1 MERELKWSI
10 DTDMS
15 RRSFVALAAAAG
27 VAVAGSKAATAL
39 AETHDSGSV
48 PESGGTKRIRTMCRG
63 CGKMECAVWVTV
75 KDGRAIKVEGDESSM
90 ASSGNCCSKSQ
101 ASLQACYHPD
111 RLRYPLKRTNPKGDD
126 DPGWVR
132 ISWDE
137 ALKTSADKINEIKE
151 QRGSNAGLTMCGTS
165 RIYCMASALGL
176 QGLLDSVN
184 TDQAYQICKGPR
196 HVGTQL
202 QSNRAY
208 SWNATV
214 DRAPVLVVWG
224 GAAELSNYDDS
235 CRTMVDCAMK
245 AEKFIIVDPRLTN
258 LGKEADIWLPLRPGT
273 DAAMAL
279 GWLNVIVNNKLYD
292 ELWVKRWT
300 DLPFLV
306 VEDMDATV
314 TSAGSRYNG
323 DPLKTKLLKES
334 DLKEDGS
341 DSRFM
346 VRDKISG
353 ELVWFDASTGYWQ
366 GEKPLEIKG
375 STREMDGFVPDLP
388 NLAPGV
394 DPGYVVEKT
403 DFSRCDPL
411 IDPDYECG
419 QIEVTL
425 KDGTT
430 ISARPVWDYFVDHL
444 DDYDPDTVAEI
455 TGVDADLI
463 VEAATTYATPLHPET
478 GYGNGGIQYMLAIE
492 HSCNSVQCS
501 RAIDAIVGLTGNF
514 DTPGGNRGQTQGPI
528 GMEEFA
534 MGAEN
539 ALFPFAGPENAEKW
553 ANIAG
558 VNDIPMLPDLGIWAD
573 STAVWDCCNRSE
585 RAQYPI
591 YMGICQ
597 SGDLMNMSNPLYA
610 WEGLKQLDFFLDLDL
625 WHTPTSQLA
634 DILLPVR
641 HWLEVDC
648 TRTSQGCGGH
658 EGCHC
663 KTVEPLGETWFDVDV
678 IIQLFKAAGIPW
690 HPQSETDEEKW
701 PDSIKELDAA
711 VVRYEPLIKD
721 YPGDSLWE
729 KFKAFY
735 QEQGMQDCKK
745 LQPDTWGTYR
755 RYETGVRVASEAIGG
770 GDAQFGAPG
779 LGTPTK
785 KQEIWCTK
793 LETVHSVEHPFYGQD
808 IERYS
813 LPDSKSGDKLEKI
826 GPFTLPTYTEP
837 PEGPVANP
845 EYCDEYPFIM
855 TTGRRIPVYFHSEH
869 RQLPWCREQWPAPRV
884 EINPDDAAALGI
896 EQGDWVWIE
905 TPRHKIRQVA
915 DLYYGIRPGTIN
927 CEHQWWMPEFH
938 GATKGLELVNVNTLV
953 NKDLRDPICGSSYA
967 RAYNVNIYK
976 ATAENSP
983 NGNPVPCDVDGTEMI
998 HTSDDPRLKE
1008 WLPVYD
1014 DEESERNYAERNGVQ
1029 L

>member
-1 MERELKWSI
+1 MAKL
-10 DTDMS
+10 TMS
-15 RRSFVALAAAAG
+15 RRNFVKATAITAAACALA
-27 VAVAGSKAATAL
+27 SSTTKPLQAL
-39 AETHDSGSV
+39 AEGVDENAGEV
-48 PESGGTKRIRTMCRG
+48 KRVRSCCRA
-63 CGKMECAVWVTV
+63 CGKVECGVWVTV
-75 KDGRAIKVEGDESSM
+75 KDGKAVKIEGDDQSNHSRGH
-90 ASSGNCCSKSQ
+90 SCSKSQ
-101 ASLQACYHPD
+101 ASLQAAYHPD
-111 RLRYPLKRTNPKGDD
+111 RVRYPVKRTNPKGED

-137 ALKTSADKINEIKE
+137 ALQTSAEKINEIKA

-176 QGLLDSVN
+176 TGILDSVN

-196 HVGTQL
+196 HVGTSL

-224 GAAELSNYDDS
+224 GGAELSNYDDS
-235 CRTMVDCAMK
+235 CRTMVDAAAK
-245 AEKFIIVDPRLTN
+245 AEKFIIVDPRMTN

-292 ELWVKRWT
+292 EMWVKRWT
-300 DLPFLV
+300 DLPYLV
-306 VEDMDATV
+306 VEDMEANETA
-314 TSAGSRYNG
+314 AGSRFNG

-334 DLKEDGS
+334 DIVEGGS
-341 DSRFM
+341 STRFM
-346 VRDKISG
+346 VYDKLSG
-353 ELVWFDASTGYWQ
+353 ELVWHDASTGYWQ
-366 GEKPLEIKG
+366 GEKPLELKE

-388 NLAPGV
+388 NAAPGV
-394 DPGYVVEKT
+394 EPGYVVEKT

-419 QIEVTL
+419 EIEVTL
-425 KDGTT
+425 KDG
-430 ISARPVWDYFVDHL
+430 SKVKAKPVWDYFCAHVNN
-444 DDYDPDTVAEI
+444 YDPDTVAEI

-528 GMEEFA
+528 GMEEFD
-534 MGAEN
+534 MGAEISI
-539 ALFPFAGPENAEKW
+539 FPFAGPEAADKW

-558 VNDIPMLPDLGIWAD
+558 VNDIPMLPDLGIWGD
-573 STAVWDCCNRSE
+573 STAIWDCCNRSE

-597 SGDLMNMSNPLYA
+597 SGDLMNMSNALYA

-648 TRTSQGCGGH
+648 VRTSQGCGGH

-678 IIQLFKAAGIPW
+678 IIQLAKACGIPW
-690 HPQSETDEEKW
+690 HPGAETDEEKW
-701 PDSIKELDAA
+701 PDSIKDLDAA
-711 VVRYEPLIKD
+711 VARYADLIAD
-721 YPGDSLWE
+721 YPGDSAWE
-729 KFKAFY
+729 KFKSYF

-755 RYETGVRVASEAIGG
+755 RYETGIRVSSQNIGG
-770 GDAQFGAPG
+770 GGVTFGAPG

-793 LETVHSVEHPFYGQD
+793 LETVHTPEHPFYGQD
-808 IERYS
+808 IDHYS
-813 LPDSKSGDKLEKI
+813 MPDSKSGDQFDKI

-845 EYCDEYPFIM
+845 EYVTEYPFIM

-884 EINPDDAAALGI
+884 EINPADAAELGI

-905 TPRHKIRQVA
+905 SPRHKIRQVA

-938 GATKGLELVNVNTLV
+938 GATKGLDLVNVNTLV

-967 RAYNVNIYK
+967 RAFNVNIYK

-998 HTSDDPRLKE
+998 YTSDDPRLKE

-1014 DEESERNYAERNGVQ
+1014 NEESQKNYAERNGVQ

>member
-1 MERELKWSI
+1 MAKL
-10 DTDMS
+10 TMS
-15 RRSFVALAAAAG
+15 RRNFVKATAITAAACALA
-27 VAVAGSKAATAL
+27 SSTTKPLQAL
-39 AETHDSGSV
+39 AEGVDETAGEV
-48 PESGGTKRIRTMCRG
+48 KRVRSCCRA
-63 CGKMECAVWVTV
+63 CGKVECGVWVTV
-75 KDGRAIKVEGDESSM
+75 KDGKAVKVEGDDQSNHSRGH
-90 ASSGNCCSKSQ
+90 SCSKSQ
-101 ASLQACYHPD
+101 ASMQAAYHPD
-111 RLRYPLKRTNPKGDD
+111 RLRYPVKRTNPKGED

-137 ALKTSADKINEIKE
+137 ALQTSAEKINEIKA

-176 QGLLDSVN
+176 TGILDSVN

-224 GAAELSNYDDS
+224 GGAELSNYDDA
-235 CRTMVDCAMK
+235 CRTMVDAAAK
-245 AEKFIIVDPRLTN
+245 AEKFIIVDPRMTN

-292 ELWVKRWT
+292 EMWVKRWT
-300 DLPFLV
+300 DLPYLV
-306 VEDMDATV
+306 VEDMEATE
-314 TSAGSRYNG
+314 TAAGSRFNG

-334 DLKEDGS
+334 DIVEGGS
-341 DSRFM
+341 STRFM
-346 VRDKISG
+346 VYDKLSG
-353 ELVWFDASTGYWQ
+353 ELVWHDASTGYWQ
-366 GEKPLEIKG
+366 GEKPLELKE

-388 NLAPGV
+388 NAAPGV
-394 DPGYVVEKT
+394 EPGYVVEKT

-419 QIEVTL
+419 EIEVTL
-425 KDGTT
+425 KDG
-430 ISARPVWDYFVDHL
+430 SKVKAKPVWDYFCAHVNN
-444 DDYDPDTVAEI
+444 YDPDTVAEI

-492 HSCNSVQCS
+492 HSCNSVQCA

-528 GMEEFA
+528 GMEEFD
-534 MGAEN
+534 MGGEIAI
-539 ALFPFAGPENAEKW
+539 FPFAGPEAADKW

-558 VNDIPMLPDLGIWAD
+558 VNDIPMLPDLGIWGD
-573 STAVWDCCNRSE
+573 STAIWDCCNRSE

-597 SGDLMNMSNPLYA
+597 SGDLMNMSNALYA

-648 TRTSQGCGGH
+648 VRTSQGCGGH

-678 IIQLFKAAGIPW
+678 IIQLAKACGIPW
-690 HPQSETDEEKW
+690 HPGAETDEEKW
-701 PDSIKELDAA
+701 PDSIKDLDAA
-711 VVRYEPLIKD
+711 VARYADLIAD
-721 YPGDSLWE
+721 YPGDSPWE
-729 KFKAFY
+729 KFKSYF

-755 RYETGVRVASEAIGG
+755 RYETGIRVRPQNIGG
-770 GDAQFGAPG
+770 GGVTFGAPG

-793 LETVHSVEHPFYGQD
+793 LEAVHTPEHPFYGQD
-808 IERYS
+808 IDHYS
-813 LPDSKSGDKLEKI
+813 MPDSKSGDQFDKI

-845 EYCDEYPFIM
+845 EYVTEYPFIM

-869 RQLPWCREQWPAPRV
+869 RQLPWCREQWPVPRV
-884 EINPDDAAALGI
+884 EINPADAAELGI

-998 HTSDDPRLKE
+998 YTSDDPRLKE

-1014 DEESERNYAERNGVQ
+1014 NEESQKNYAERNGVQ

>member
-1 MERELKWSI
+1 MTNGLKWV
-10 DTDMS
+10 TDNNLS
-15 RRSFVALAAAAG
+15 RRSFLGLTAATGVALACAQTTHAF
-27 VAVAGSKAATAL
+27 
-39 AETHDSGSV
+39 AEDHNSGSV
-48 PESGGTKRIRTMCRG
+48 PEAADVKRIRTMCRG

-75 KDGRAIKVEGDESSM
+75 QNGRAVKIEGDESSM

-137 ALKTSADKINEIKE
+137 ALTTAAEKINEIKE
-151 QRGSNAGLTMCGTS
+151 QRGSNAAMTMCGTS

-176 QGLLDSVN
+176 TGILDTVN

-196 HVGTQL
+196 HVGTSL

-224 GAAELSNYDDS
+224 GGAELSNYDDS
-235 CRTMVDCAMK
+235 CRTMVDAAMK
-245 AEKFIIVDPRLTN
+245 SEKFIIVDPRLSN

-292 ELWVKRWT
+292 EMWVKRWT
-300 DLPFLV
+300 DLPYLV
-306 VEDMDATV
+306 VEDMEPTA
-314 TSAGSRYNG
+314 TSAGSRFNG
-323 DPLKTKLLKES
+323 DPLMTKLLKES
-334 DLKEDGS
+334 DLVEGGS
-341 DSRFM
+341 DTRFM
-346 VRDKISG
+346 TYDKISG
-353 ELVWFDASTGYWQ
+353 ELVWHDASTGYWQ
-366 GEKPLEIKG
+366 GEAPLEIAE
-375 STREMDGFVPDLP
+375 STREMEGFVPDLP
-388 NLAPGV
+388 NAHPGV
-394 DPGYVVEKT
+394 EPGYVINQS

-419 QIEVTL
+419 EIEVTL
-425 KDGTT
+425 KDGTVVK
-430 ISARPVWDYFVDHL
+430 ARPVWDYFVAHL
-444 DDYDPDTVAEI
+444 NNYDPDTVAEI
-455 TGVDADLI
+455 TDVPADLI
-463 VEAATTYATPLHPET
+463 IEAATTYATPLHPET

-501 RAIDAIVGLTGNF
+501 RTIDAIVGLTGNF

-528 GMEEFA
+528 GMEEFD
-534 MGAEN
+534 MGFETSI
-539 ALFPFAGPENAEKW
+539 FPFVPGGTEKW
-553 ANIAG
+553 ANVAG
-558 VNDIPMLPDLGIWAD
+558 AVDIPMLPDLGIWGD
-573 STAVWDCCNRSE
+573 STAIWDCCNRAE
-585 RAQYPI
+585 EAQYPI

-597 SGDLMNMSNPLYA
+597 SGDLMNMSNANYA
-610 WEGLKQLDFFLDLDL
+610 WDGLMQLDFFLDLDL

-648 TRTSQGCGGH
+648 PRTSQGCGGH
-658 EGCHC
+658 EGVHC
-663 KTVEPLGETWFDVDV
+663 KTVEPLAETWFDVDV
-678 IIQLFKAAGIPW
+678 IIQLAKACGIPW
-690 HPQSETDEEKW
+690 HVGEDLTDEEKW

-711 VVRYEPLIKD
+711 VVRYEPLIAD

-729 KFKAFY
+729 KFKNYF

-755 RYETGVRVASEAIGG
+755 RHEAGVKVASQNVGG
-770 GDAQFGAPG
+770 GGVEFGAPG
-779 LGTPTK
+779 LNTPTK

-793 LETVHSVEHPFYGQD
+793 LETVHSAASPLYGQQ
-808 IERYS
+808 IPFFS
-813 LPDSKSGDKLEKI
+813 LPDSKSGDQFEKI

-837 PEGPVANP
+837 PESPVAQP
-845 EYCDEYPFIM
+845 ERAEEYPFIM
-855 TTGRRIPVYFHSEH
+855 TSGRRIPVYFHSEH
-869 RQLPWCREQWPAPRV
+869 RQLPWCRQMWPTPLV
-884 EINPDDAAALGI
+884 EINPADAAELGI

-905 TPRHKIRQVA
+905 TERHKIRQKA
-915 DLYYGIRPGTIN
+915 DLYYGIRPGTVN

-938 GATKGLELVNVNTLV
+938 GAKKGFDLINVNTLV

-967 RAYNVNIYK
+967 RAYNVKIYK
-976 ATAENSP
+976 ATPDNSP
-983 NGNPVPCDVDGTEMI
+983 EGNPCPLDVDGTEMI
-998 HTSDDPRLKE
+998 TSASDPRLKE
-1008 WLPVYD
+1008 WLPVID
-1014 DEESERNYAERNGVQ
+1014 NEESQAAYAERNKVQ